1 MIKYT
6 VCLYSSIYVYYDSC
20 LQVSELDARCSNRAR
35 RLGHHFVNYSFST
48 SRSDILSLVILLS
61 IVLFFVGIEKIITG
75 IFIAH
80 KARFATIGLG
90 ILTIILAGLAMAY
103 PVAAAIVVVFFLGF
117 ALLMD
122 GFARIVDGITNKA
135 NKGWVRGFTIGV
147 GILAVIIS
155 VMILASPVFG
165 AVFAGLIIAMA
176 LLIIGIQMVAAGV
189 SGRRESIVPS
199 SSTSKFRE

>member
-1 MIKYT
+1 LLETKSPSWMRAAQIG
-6 VCLYSSIYVYYDSC
+6 LGALAIILSIVA
-20 LQVSELDARCSNRAR
+20 LALPG
-35 RLGHHFVNYSFST
+35 LTF
-48 SRSDILSLVILLS
+48 LSLVILLS
-61 IVLFFVGIEKIITG
+61 VVLFFVGIEKIITG

-117 ALLMD
+117 ALMMD
-122 GFARIVDGITNKA
+122 GFARIVDGVTNKA

-147 GILAVIIS
+147 GVLAVIIS
-155 VMILASPVFG
+155 IMILAAPVIG
-165 AVFAGLIIAMA
+165 AIFAGLIIAMA

-189 SGRRESIVPS
+189 SGRRESFAP
-199 SSTSKFRE
+199 STSSLRE

>member
-1 MIKYT
+1 M
-6 VCLYSSIYVYYDSC
+6 
-20 LQVSELDARCSNRAR
+20 
-35 RLGHHFVNYSFST
+35 
-48 SRSDILSLVILLS
+48 LL
-61 IVLFFVGIEKIITG
+61 FTGIEEVITG

-117 ALLMD
+117 ALMMD
-122 GFARIVDGITNKA
+122 GFARIVDGVTNKA

-147 GILAVIIS
+147 GVLAVIIS
-155 VMILASPVFG
+155 IMILAAPVFG

-176 LLIIGIQMVAAGV
+176 LLIIGIQMVAAVV
-189 SGRRESIVPS
+189 SGRMESLVS